1 MKKIVTLCL
10 ALILGLLLVACNTPP
25 ENVTPPENETT
36 PENETQPENE
46 TSPENET
53 PTKPELS
60 RGTVENGVYQ
70 NEFLGVSFNK
80 PASWI
85 YSTEEEIAALVNL
98 VADNLLNENLKE
110 TLENNPSIIDMMVVD
125 SITRS
130 NVNITYENLAKT
142 LASNITIEQYIEAV
156 KHQMSGMVGMTVTF
170 TGEPE
175 TVKLGNVEFTR
186 LLCDTT
192 TNGVQMK
199 QAIYLRKVDTY
210 MISVSA
216 TVVSGYTVADIEA
229 MFQ

>member
-36 PENETQPENE
+36 PENETSPENE
-46 TSPENET
+46 TQPENET

-80 PASWI
+80 PASWV

-199 QAIYLRKVDTY
+199 QAIYLRKVEGY

-229 MFQ
+229 MFE

>member
-36 PENETQPENE
+36 PENVTPPENE
-46 TSPENET
+46 TT
-53 PTKPELS
+53 PKPELS

-80 PASWI
+80 PELWV
-85 YSTEEEIAALVNL
+85 YSTEEEIAALMNL
-98 VADNLLNENLKE
+98 AADKLLNENLKE
-110 TLENNPSIIDMMVVD
+110 TLENNPSIIDMMAVD
-125 SITRS
+125 PVSRS
-130 NVNITYENLAKT
+130 NLNITYENLAKA
-142 LASNITIEQYIEAV
+142 LATNITVEQYIEV
-156 KHQMSGMVGMTVTF
+156 FKQQMSGMVGMTVTF

-199 QAIYLRKVDTY
+199 QAIYLRKVDNY
-210 MISVSA
+210 MISVSV
-216 TVVSGYTVADIEA
+216 TIMSGYTVAEIEA
-229 MFQ
+229 MFE

>member
-25 ENVTPPENETT
+25 ENVIPPENVTPPENETT
-36 PENETQPENE
+36 P
-46 TSPENET
+46 
-53 PTKPELS
+53 KPELS

-80 PASWI
+80 PELWV
-85 YSTEEEIAALVNL
+85 YSTEEEIASLMNL

-110 TLENNPSIIDMMVVD
+110 TLENNPSIIDMMAVD
-125 SITRS
+125 PVSRS
-130 NVNITYENLAKT
+130 NLNITYENLAKT
-142 LASNITIEQYIEAV
+142 LATNITVEQYIEAF
-156 KHQMSGMVGMTVTF
+156 KQQMSGMVGMTVTF

-199 QAIYLRKVDTY
+199 QAIYLRKVDSY

-216 TVVSGYTVADIEA
+216 TIVSGYTVAEIEA
-229 MFQ
+229 MFE